1 MKISPTVSLFV
12 LAALMP
18 VRQVCHADPSD
29 SAAATGKPPTVSYSP
44 DYVAVLPGYAMPS
57 TAFGDTGSGATI
69 SGIYGRQFMPKLS
82 LEVNVQSSTFEVG
95 VSHGSNYYQN
105 GGTVDLVYSLMDRRT
120 AAFVAPFVLV
130 GAGGVDD
137 DFYPHTREG
146 AAFLAEAGVGMVTK
160 PLFAYGVRFRLDA
173 RYVHDGFEGGHEE
186 RRVLA
191 GVELALGRT
200 RHEVEYLPGKVEI
213 REVIKEVTRPWV
225 DTDGDGVEDDRD
237 QCPNTP
243 RGVKVDA
250 RGCMIE
256 NQRLALQGVVF
267 DTNTWRLTVNATT
280 VLDLISAAF
289 LGQPTLRAEIA
300 GHTDSVG
307 SVAKNQLLSQQ
318 RADAVRTYL
327 IFKGVHP
334 EQLTAKGYGKSQLL
348 VAPETDAQDRE
359 RNRRVELRVLAQ

>member
-1 MKISPTVSLFV
+1 
-12 LAALMP
+12 MP
-18 VRQVCHADPSD
+18 VRQVCHAEPSD
-29 SAAATGKPPTVSYSP
+29 SVTYSP

-69 SGIYGRQFMPKLS
+69 SGIYGRQFAPTWS
-82 LEVNVQSSTFEVG
+82 FEVNVQSSTFEVG
-95 VSHGSNYYQN
+95 VTHGSNFYQN
-105 GGTVDLVYSLMDRRT
+105 GGTLDLVYSLMDRRT
-120 AAFVAPFVLV
+120 AAFVVPFVLL

-146 AAFLAEAGVGMVTK
+146 AALLAEAGIGIVTK
-160 PLFAYGVRFRLDA
+160 PLFAYGLRFRLDA

-200 RHEVEYLPGKVEI
+200 QHEVKYLPGKVEI
-213 REVIKEVTRPWV
+213 REVVKEAPPRPWL
-225 DTDGDGVEDDRD
+225 DSDGDGVEDDRD
-237 QCPNTP
+237 QCPDTP
-243 RGVKVDA
+243 RGMKVDA
-250 RGCMIE
+250 RGCVME

-267 DTNTWRLTVNATT
+267 DSNTWRLTVNATT

>member
-1 MKISPTVSLFV
+1 L
-12 LAALMP
+12 
-18 VRQVCHADPSD
+18 
-29 SAAATGKPPTVSYSP
+29 
-44 DYVAVLPGYAMPS
+44 VA
-57 TAFGDTGSGATI
+57 
-69 SGIYGRQFMPKLS
+69 
-82 LEVNVQSSTFEVG
+82 E
-95 VSHGSNYYQN
+95 
-105 GGTVDLVYSLMDRRT
+105 
-120 AAFVAPFVLV
+120 
-130 GAGGVDD
+130 GGV
-137 DFYPHTREG
+137 G
-146 AAFLAEAGVGMVTK
+146 LVTK
-160 PLFAYGVRFRLDA
+160 PLFAYGIRFRLDA

-200 RHEVEYLPGKVEI
+200 VRQVEYLPAKVEI
-213 REVIKEVTRPWV
+213 REVIKEVARPWI
-225 DTDGDGVEDDRD
+225 DSDGDGVEDDRD

-243 RGVKVDA
+243 HGVKVDA

-280 VLDLISAAF
+280 VLDMISAAF

-307 SVAKNQLLSQQ
+307 SVVKNQLLSQQ

>member
-1 MKISPTVSLFV
+1 
-12 LAALMP
+12 
-18 VRQVCHADPSD
+18 
-29 SAAATGKPPTVSYSP
+29 
-44 DYVAVLPGYAMPS
+44 
-57 TAFGDTGSGATI
+57 
-69 SGIYGRQFMPKLS
+69 
-82 LEVNVQSSTFEVG
+82 
-95 VSHGSNYYQN
+95 
-105 GGTVDLVYSLMDRRT
+105 
-120 AAFVAPFVLV
+120 
-130 GAGGVDD
+130 
-137 DFYPHTREG
+137 
-146 AAFLAEAGVGMVTK
+146 
-160 PLFAYGVRFRLDA
+160 
-173 RYVHDGFEGGHEE
+173 
-186 RRVLA
+186 
-191 GVELALGRT
+191 
-200 RHEVEYLPGKVEI
+200 
-213 REVIKEVTRPWV
+213 
-225 DTDGDGVEDDRD
+225 
-237 QCPNTP
+237 
-243 RGVKVDA
+243 
-250 RGCMIE
+250 MIE